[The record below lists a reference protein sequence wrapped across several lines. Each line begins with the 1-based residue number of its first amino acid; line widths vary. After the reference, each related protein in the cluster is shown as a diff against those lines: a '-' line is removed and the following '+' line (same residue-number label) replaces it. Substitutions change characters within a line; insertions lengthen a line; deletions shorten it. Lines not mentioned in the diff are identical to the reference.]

1 MLRYLQ
7 VQKDKPIQILEA
19 GAALKRGG
27 CVVKDYTDDTVDP
40 ATADSGFFLV
50 DNAANYDGIN
60 AVIAPTDADFENI
73 ASGALCLV
81 VPTYVGERY
90 ATTELT
96 IGSLSKGDALIASG
110 GKFVAGVQSDV
121 CDWVY
126 GGTYADPTG
135 LTMYIVERVAPV
147 TVA

>member
-7 VQKDKPIQILEA
+7 VLKDKPIQILEA
-19 GAALKRGG
+19 GSALTRGG
-27 CVVKDYTDDTVDP
+27 CVAKDYATGKVGA
-40 ATADSGFFLV
+40 ATAAGGFFLV
-50 DNAANYDGIN
+50 DNAPNYDGIN

-73 ASGALCLV
+73 ASGALCLFT
-81 VPTYVGERY
+81 PTFVGERY

-96 IGSLSKGDALIASG
+96 LGSLAVGDALKASG
-110 GKFVAGVQSDV
+110 GKFVAGASGDS
-121 CDWVY
+121 CEWVY
-126 GGTYADPTG
+126 GGPYADPTG